1 MEAVKKA
8 KEGEAINMISDDD
21 SVDRIDSVMESLVV
35 QPSKKRTSDSLV
47 QSTISA
53 VHEPPAKVLKPSAPD
68 SSAVTSSATPVPV
81 TLSSSSVSSFNTI
94 PFLNNH

>member
-1 MEAVKKA
+1 VEAVKKA

-21 SVDRIDSVMESLVV
+21 SVDRFDSVMESSVV

-47 QSTISA
+47 QSTVSA
-53 VHEPPAKVLKPSAPD
+53 VPQPLTKLSKPSAPD
-68 SSAVTSSATPVPV
+68 SSSVTLSATPVPV
-81 TLSSSSVSSFNTI
+81 KLSSSSVSSFNTI

>member
-21 SVDRIDSVMESLVV
+21 SVDRFGSVMESLVV

-47 QSTISA
+47 QSTVSA
-53 VHEPPAKVLKPSAPD
+53 VHEPPAKVLKPTVPNSAV
-68 SSAVTSSATPVPV
+68 VTSSSSTNPAKTP
-81 TLSSSSVSSFNTI
+81 SSSVSSFI
-94 PFLNNH
+94 LKLSLNNH

>member
-21 SVDRIDSVMESLVV
+21 SVDRIDSVMESSVV

-47 QSTISA
+47 QSTVSA
-53 VHEPPAKVLKPSAPD
+53 VPQPLTKLLKPTVPNSAV
-68 SSAVTSSATPVPV
+68 VTSSATPVPV